1 MVVQEE
7 ETNKIKLF
15 AKIQEAKV
23 KFLNAGVKKSGWNN
37 GFKYHYYEL
46 KDIVP
51 PALKI
56 FSQLNLATQFKF
68 DQTIGKMIVYD
79 LDTGYSTEYTSPLP
93 ILDGRDTREAMQNI
107 GAVETYTRRYLYL
120 QLFDVVETDQ
130 FDIVFNKSKNK
141 KGKQNNKKKPEL
153 NLKEREIA
161 KDIADSIVKS
171 GKELNQ
177 NTIRTELVKRL
188 ENNEITSANFTHLME
203 YI

>member
-1 MVVQEE
+1 MEQEQAD
-7 ETNKIKLF
+7 KIKLF
-15 AKIQEAKV
+15 SKIQEAKV

-68 DQTIGKMIVYD
+68 DQTMGKMIVYD
-79 LDTGYSTEYTSPLP
+79 LDTGYGTEYTSPLP

-130 FDIVFNKSKNK
+130 FDIIFNKSKNK
-141 KGKQNNKKKPEL
+141 NRKDSKHKKKPEL

-171 GKELNQ
+171 GKDLNQ
-177 NTIRTELVKRL
+177 DTIRNELVKRL
-188 ENNEITSANFTHLME
+188 EANEITSANFSHLME

>member
-1 MVVQEE
+1 MEQEQSD
-7 ETNKIKLF
+7 KIKLF
-15 AKIQEAKV
+15 SKIQEAKV

-68 DQTIGKMIVYD
+68 DQTMGKMIVYD
-79 LDTGYSTEYTSPLP
+79 LDTGYGTEYTSPLP

-130 FDIVFNKSKNK
+130 FDIIFNKSKNK
-141 KGKQNNKKKPEL
+141 NRKDSKHKKKPEL

-171 GKELNQ
+171 GKDLNQ
-177 NTIRTELVKRL
+177 DTIRNELVKRL
-188 ENNEITSANFTHLME
+188 EANEITSANFSHLME

>member
-1 MVVQEE
+1 MQEDE
-7 ETNKIKLF
+7 SDKIKLF
-15 AKIQEAKV
+15 TKIQEAKI

-56 FSQLNLATQFKF
+56 FSDLNLATQFKF

-120 QLFDVVETDQ
+120 QLFDVVEADQ
-130 FDIVFNKSKNK
+130 FDVVFDKPKNRIKKDSKNK
-141 KGKQNNKKKPEL
+141 REL

-161 KDIADSIVKS
+161 KNIADSIVKS
-171 GKELNQ
+171 GKDLNQ
-177 NTIRTELVKRL
+177 ETIISELIKKL
-188 ENNEITSANFTHLME
+188 ENNEITSASFSHLMD
-203 YI
+203 YV